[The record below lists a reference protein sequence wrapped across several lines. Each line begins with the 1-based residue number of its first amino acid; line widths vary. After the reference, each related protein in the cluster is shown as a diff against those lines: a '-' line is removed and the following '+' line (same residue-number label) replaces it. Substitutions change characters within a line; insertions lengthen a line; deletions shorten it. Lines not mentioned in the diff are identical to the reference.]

1 MSLRARVVALIA
13 GVLLISLL
21 LGAAAAGYQARK
33 ALSAELDAGLG
44 GAQQT
49 VNSAFEDLPNSDHP
63 ARDLRQLVATF
74 DGNRHVRASL
84 LTPDGRAALT
94 SHTRSA
100 GAPAPHWFGR
110 LLGATPPPRQ
120 IPVPARARVAGFQA
134 IVLAPTADADV
145 RSAWGEFTG
154 IVTALTGSAAVGLIL
169 VYLVISAAFRPLR
182 ALADQ
187 FGRVGA
193 GDYSGRVAERGPTEL
208 LGLQRGFN
216 RMAGELA
223 ATTERN
229 RLLGDQLLT
238 LQEEERADI
247 ARDLHDDIGP
257 HLFAVNMDAQMIAQ
271 LGEAG
276 RHDGVP
282 EHVRSIQAAVK
293 HMQRQVRDLLSR
305 LRPAR
310 ITELGL
316 NAAILDLVRF
326 WTARRPDIAFNLTL
340 LDEEAELSEATKDVV
355 YRVVQEAANNAV
367 RHGSPST
374 VRIAL
379 RIDADETL
387 SILVADDGTGHDTAS
402 TPGDL
407 GLGGLGLVGMR
418 ERVASV
424 GGALSFGPNPT
435 GAGWTTT
442 ARLRLDGAPDAQL
455 SEAAA

>member
-21 LGAAAAGYQARK
+21 LGAAAAGYQARE
-33 ALSAELDAGLG
+33 ALSAELAAGLG

-84 LTPDGRAALT
+84 MIPGGRAALT

-100 GAPAPHWFGR
+100 GAPAPPWFGR
-110 LLGATPPPRQ
+110 LLGPSPAARQ
-120 IPVPARARVAGFQA
+120 IAVPGHAAGFEA
-134 IVLAPTADADV
+134 IVLAPTAEADV
-145 RSAWGEFTG
+145 GAAWGEFTG

-257 HLFAVNMDAQMIAQ
+257 HLFAVNMDAEMIAQ

-276 RHDGVP
+276 RHEGVT

-326 WTARRPDIAFNLTL
+326 WSARRPDIAFNLTL
-340 LDEEAELSEATKDVV
+340 LDEEAELPEATKDVV

-367 RHGSPST
+367 RHGSPKT

-379 RIDADETL
+379 WIDADETL
-387 SILVADDGTGHDTAS
+387 SISVADDGTGHDAAPT
-402 TPGDL
+402 
-407 GLGGLGLVGMR
+407 LGGLGLVGMR

-424 GGALSFGPNPT
+424 GGTLSSGPNHA
-435 GAGWTTT
+435 GMGWTTI
-442 ARLRLDGAPDAQL
+442 ARLRLDGAAAAQP